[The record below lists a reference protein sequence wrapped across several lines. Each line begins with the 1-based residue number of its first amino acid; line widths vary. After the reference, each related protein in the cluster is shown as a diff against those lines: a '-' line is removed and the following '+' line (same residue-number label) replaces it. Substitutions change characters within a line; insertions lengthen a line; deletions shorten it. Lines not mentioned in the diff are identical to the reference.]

1 MPPRKIK
8 IVEKPNETIKVNSDD
23 VEPIEIA
30 VKKQLPIILK
40 SKLKTSAPTPTPT
53 PTPTPNQT
61 PIIKTDID
69 DDIDVIEDDIVDDEE
84 KDVKDDKDKD
94 DEEKDEDVKDDEDDK
109 DKDDEE
115 KDDEE
120 KDDEEKDDNDKDKEK
135 DIKIKTKTT
144 TIKKQVKEK
153 PKSENTILKQTESSF
168 DMFGDNVIDYRK
180 IMKDYDCSKN
190 KTLPKITKYERALI
204 IGKRAKQIEDG
215 ANPNIKVIAGQS
227 SIEIA
232 EEELRKRVIPFF
244 IKRPNGNTF
253 EYWKPADMEVLM
265 D

>member
-1 MPPRKIK
+1 MPPRKMK
-8 IVEKPNETIKVNSDD
+8 IVEKPIETIKVNSDD

-40 SKLKTSAPTPTPT
+40 SKLKTSTPTPT
-53 PTPTPNQT
+53 PTQTQT

-69 DDIDVIEDDIVDDEE
+69 DDIDVIED
-84 KDVKDDKDKD
+84 
-94 DEEKDEDVKDDEDDK
+94 EDVIDEADV
-109 DKDDEE
+109 KDDEE
-115 KDDEE
+115 KDDEDI
-120 KDDEEKDDNDKDKEK
+120 KDDEEKDNEEVKDDADIKDEADIDNDVKDEEVK
-135 DIKIKTKTT
+135 DDNVKIKTKTT

-153 PKSENTILKQTESSF
+153 SKSENTILKQTESSF

>member
-8 IVEKPNETIKVNSDD
+8 IVEKPIETIKVNSDD

-30 VKKQLPIILK
+30 VKKQIPIILK
-40 SKLKTSAPTPTPT
+40 SKLKTSTPTLTSAPTLTSTPTPT
-53 PTPTPNQT
+53 PTP
-61 PIIKTDID
+61 IIKTNID

-84 KDVKDDKDKD
+84 KDVKDEDV
-94 DEEKDEDVKDDEDDK
+94 KDEDVKDEDVKDEDVKDEDDE
-109 DKDDEE
+109 DDEE
-115 KDDEE
+115 KDV
-120 KDDEEKDDNDKDKEK
+120 
-135 DIKIKTKTT
+135 KIKTKTT
-144 TIKKQVKEK
+144 IIKKQVKEK